1 MEREG
6 SRSPSSTARLKG
18 VPGVGVRVELHEGQ
32 RAVYGRRGPDLRKC
46 YGVVAPEHYRDDA
59 GAVYGLQPFLYALV
73 TGLDVSRH
81 HGHVAVVYDREV
93 IEDSDPQARVVA
105 PEEVRDAA
113 DTLGTKSC
121 PGPEGGADVEGGAD
135 YRNVGVLEVL
145 RVG

>member
-93 IEDSDPQARVVA
+93 A
-105 PEEVRDAA
+105 PVSKGAPTIATSAFSRSCVLGSRMKVR
-113 DTLGTKSC
+113 T
-121 PGPEGGADVEGGAD
+121 PEK
-135 YRNVGVLEVL
+135 RGVTNESA
-145 RVG
+145 GS